1 MAIIH
6 TTPRQSGTEG
16 LLKLLH
22 AITEDVI
29 LTHGKILM
37 GQVAQHSFVA
47 LKLSLFIVE
56 DVYEYIGV
64 RNVYIEDVG
73 DSVHV
78 CFGNQKETNV
88 AFERLHRTKNWI
100 GAFPASH
107 RACYHLTE
115 LTQAS
120 VEVRDYLLLG
130 KRPATILPSPLSEML
145 EALNATASGIIE
157 FNVASTFTEFP
168 N

>member
-37 GQVAQHSFVA
+37 GQVAQHNFSA
-47 LKLSLFIVE
+47 LKLSLFITE
-56 DVYEYIGV
+56 DVYEYIGT
-64 RNVYIEDVG
+64 RNVFIEDIG
-73 DSVHV
+73 DSVNV
-78 CFGNQKETNV
+78 CFGNLKETNV
-88 AFERLHRTKNWI
+88 AFDRLHRTKSWV
-100 GAFPASH
+100 GAFPTTH

-115 LTQAS
+115 LKEAAIA
-120 VEVRDYLLLG
+120 VRDYLLLG
-130 KRPATILPSPLSEML
+130 KRPESSLSSPVLDML
-145 EALNATASGIIE
+145 QALNETASGMMEI
-157 FNVASTFTEFP
+157 NVLSTFVDSP